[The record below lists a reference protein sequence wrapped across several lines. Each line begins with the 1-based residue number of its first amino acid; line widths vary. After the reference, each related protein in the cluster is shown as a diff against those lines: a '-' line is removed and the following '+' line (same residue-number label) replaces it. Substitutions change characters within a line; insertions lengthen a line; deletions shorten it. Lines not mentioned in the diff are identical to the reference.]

1 MSDKSQFNFTGQ
13 DLRNRS
19 FARQDLRRADFS
31 GADLRGCDFRKACL
45 RGANFNRAR
54 MGRSG
59 FQTVLRLTVTLG
71 IAAIM
76 ADAVSQLVFG
86 ALGKTWEDSAWTY
99 VVLFQGVSAS
109 IGLSSSVT
117 FFAKRPFRQ
126 FAHWVA
132 GLLNGA
138 LIGFFYGGY
147 FSNSNPLHA
156 ALGAI
161 AGLLIMGLLLRA
173 VNHQP
178 WLKLGVATAS
188 AIATYGFTF
197 FVAMWVIAAW
207 TTAHGLLALGLSMLG
222 LSALWLCGYQLLRLF
237 TDMQTLPGTFFQGA
251 DLEDVTS
258 EGATLQKTDVTLNS
272 HREKC
277 F

>member
-1 MSDKSQFNFTGQ
+1 MSDKSQFNFAGQ

-54 MGRSG
+54 IGRSG

-76 ADAVSQLVFG
+76 ADAISQLVFG
-86 ALGKTWEDSAWTY
+86 ALGKTWEDPAWTY
-99 VVLFQGVSAS
+99 VVLLQGVSAS
-109 IGLSSSVT
+109 IGLSSAVT

-126 FAHWVA
+126 FAQWMA
-132 GLLNGA
+132 GLLNGG

-147 FSNSNPLHA
+147 FSNSNPS
-156 ALGAI
+156 
-161 AGLLIMGLLLRA
+161 
-173 VNHQP
+173 
-178 WLKLGVATAS
+178 W
-188 AIATYGFTF
+188 
-197 FVAMWVIAAW
+197 
-207 TTAHGLLALGLSMLG
+207 GLSMLG
-222 LSALWLCGYQLLRLF
+222 LSALWLCGHQLLSLF
-237 TDMQTLPGTFFQGA
+237 IDIQTLPGTFFQGA
-251 DLEDVTS
+251 DLENVTS

-272 HREKC
+272 HQEKC